1 MAGKVNLEI
10 TSRKDPDVEKA
21 LAIEKGHEFKRGSIL
36 STPAKRA
43 ERENSRSNR
52 KRFQKVFFRLP
63 NNGRPWWKFE
73 PFDSRDRF
81 VQRWNLFMLLPL
93 AVEVWIFPYRLALG
107 VPSISSE
114 MQLVLVEFA
123 VDVLSLI
130 DMWISLCTIVP
141 IGPGRDRPLETF
153 QEISKNYF
161 RTTFLWQ
168 IVPIFPYWVAL
179 FFATN
184 QVQSNCQVPSD
195 LSKISWTCVM
205 DDPSDQMH
213 MWWAT
218 SAGRVIPRL
227 WRLIRDFKMMESNL
241 VNNLLDVTLLLAAC

>member
-1 MAGKVNLEI
+1 MAGKVHLDI
-10 TSRKDPDVEKA
+10 TSRKDHEVEKA
-21 LAIEKGHEFKRGSIL
+21 LTIEIGHELKRGSIL
-36 STPAKRA
+36 STPAKRS
-43 ERENSRSNR
+43 ERENSRSTR
-52 KRFQKVFFRLP
+52 KRIQKVFFRLP
-63 NNGRPWWKFE
+63 NNRRPWWKFE

-114 MQLVLVEFA
+114 MQLVLIEFA
-123 VDVLSLI
+123 VDVLSLL

-141 IGPGRDRPLETF
+141 IGPGQDRPLETF

-161 RTTFLWQ
+161 RTAFLWQ

-195 LSKISWTCVM
+195 LSKISWACVM

-213 MWWAT
+213 MWWVT
-218 SAGRVIPRL
+218 SAGRVVPRL

-241 VNNLLDVTLLLAAC
+241 VTNSLDVALLLAGC